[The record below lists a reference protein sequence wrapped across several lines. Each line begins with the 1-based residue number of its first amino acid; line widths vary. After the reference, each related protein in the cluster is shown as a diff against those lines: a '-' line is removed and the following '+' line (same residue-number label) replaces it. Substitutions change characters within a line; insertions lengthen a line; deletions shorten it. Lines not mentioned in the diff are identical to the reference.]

1 MAAKEIRTNLSRW
14 DFKSH
19 RDVATF
25 SRCLACPAPME
36 APRTVDEVHANFSRR
51 RDGLVK
57 ALTRGTNARARRST
71 DSRDARPRRDR
82 TAIADARRSARRIA
96 RDAIAGV
103 DADD

>member
-1 MAAKEIRTNLSRW
+1 MMANPRVSQTY
-14 DFKSH
+14 FKSH
-19 RDVATF
+19 RAVATF
-25 SRCLACPAPME
+25 PRCLACPAPME

-71 DSRDARPRRDR
+71 DSHAAQPGRDRDA
-82 TAIADARRSARRIA
+82 IAVARRSARRSA
-96 RDAIAGV
+96 RDANADD